1 MVKSENHSV
10 ALSQVRDGCVG
21 DGFGNTFWN
30 GDFAVVG
37 DVDVGIETRSMSVPG
52 TW

>member
-1 MVKSENHSV
+1 MVKSGNHSV

-21 DGFGNTFWN
+21 DGFGNTFLN

-37 DVDVGIETRSMSVPG
+37 DVDVGVEMRSMSVPG